1 MSQLLFFLT
10 PIFYRVENLPVEWQW
25 VARANPMTPVVEGAR
40 NVLVLGTLPDWQALG
55 LTLAFGLLVMQFGY
69 AWFVKSKRGFSDVL

>member
-1 MSQLLFFLT
+1 
-10 PIFYRVENLPVEWQW
+10 
-25 VARANPMTPVVEGAR
+25 MTPVVEGAR